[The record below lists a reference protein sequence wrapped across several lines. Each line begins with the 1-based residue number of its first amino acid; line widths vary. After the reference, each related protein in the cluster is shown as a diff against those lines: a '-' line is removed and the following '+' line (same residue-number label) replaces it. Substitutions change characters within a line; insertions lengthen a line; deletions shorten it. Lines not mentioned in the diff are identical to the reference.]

1 MRTIYVCLILGLIPF
16 LSQGQQ
22 AGKDTALYK
31 SGHYTQRMTI
41 FKSEPAIKGRI
52 IFLGN
57 SITEFGDW
65 KGLLGDST
73 AVNRGIAGDNTYGV
87 LARLNDIII
96 RKPKKV
102 FIEIGVNDFALEPG
116 QQHTVRNILS
126 IVKQIHLGSPRT
138 GIYVLSILPT
148 NDSVKTDYPF
158 AYNKQRETNAINGN
172 LLKAAGV
179 NSYYFIDLNK
189 VLRDKNGKLD
199 TKFAMSDGIHL
210 NKAGYRRYL
219 VLLKSKGFI

>member
-1 MRTIYVCLILGLIPF
+1 MRTIYICLILGLIPF

-22 AGKDTALYK
+22 ADKDTALYK
-31 SGHYTQRMTI
+31 SGHYTQRLAI
-41 FKSEPAIKGRI
+41 FKSEPVIKGRI

-65 KGLLGDST
+65 KGLFNDPT
-73 AVNRGIAGDNTYGV
+73 VINRGIAGDNTYGV

-102 FIEIGVNDFALEPG
+102 FIEIGVNDFALERG
-116 QQHTVRNILS
+116 QQHAVRNILS

-138 GIYVLSILPT
+138 RIYVLSILPT
-148 NDSVKTDYPF
+148 NDNVKTDYPF
-158 AYNKQRETNAINGN
+158 AYNKQRETNMINN
-172 LLKAAGV
+172 ELSKASST
-179 NSYYFIDLNK
+179 NSYYFVGLNK

-199 TKFAMSDGIHL
+199 TKFAMGDGIHL
-210 NKAGYRRYL
+210 NKTGYQKYL